1 MECLR
6 QLGHALG
13 VWGDDLSLLLFDGA
27 VEWLVKAYSQNSG
40 VKFLSLCAVVYM
52 SHQLPGDLFGD
63 SSILL
68 PLLEW

>member
-1 MECLR
+1 M
-6 QLGHALG
+6 
-13 VWGDDLSLLLFDGA
+13 FDGA
-27 VEWLVKAYSQNSG
+27 LEWLVKTYSQNSG

-52 SHQLPGDLFGD
+52 SHWLPGDVYED